1 MDPLRISMV
10 GLSQFE
16 SVFVE
21 TTVDLASGI
30 DIAPCRLVN
39 DPDTADVLFVDK
51 GDRIPPRS
59 NGENGPIVVSFS
71 GESVAPGRGLT
82 RPVSYGD
89 LVSVLKE
96 IEAELSEAAEILST
110 EPAASDE
117 PDAPESTSES
127 EAALQSPL
135 PRIDESLAGK
145 ARPARRFVE
154 GTRFIGLLKRIFD
167 IARPAEISHAEFPR
181 VMVFPDDHAYS
192 TPAESLAIPA
202 MFRSSVLEFQVRPIG
217 EDAVREALASD
228 RCLPLGWLVYGAS
241 LFGSEGRLLLGADP
255 DDELKL
261 ADWPDFDAVPHLP
274 EHRAIARFM
283 LVHSATLA
291 DIAAATGVSMY
302 KVIDFCNACEAAGL
316 VQRTPLK
323 PDKLA
328 DRMRDLFNT

>member
-1 MDPLRISMV
+1 MV
-10 GLSQFE
+10 GLSQWE

-51 GDRIPPRS
+51 DDRVPPRKD
-59 NGENGPIVVSFS
+59 NGEDGPIVVSFS
-71 GESVAPGRGLT
+71 GESGAPGRGLT

-89 LVSVLKE
+89 LISVLKD
-96 IEAELSEAAEILST
+96 IEAELSEAAEILSS
-110 EPAASDE
+110 EPASDE
-117 PDAPESTSES
+117 PDVPESDSEPQ
-127 EAALQSPL
+127 AALKSPQ
-135 PRIDESLAGK
+135 PRLDESLADK

-154 GTRFIGLLKRIFD
+154 GTRFIGLLKRIID
-167 IARPAEISHAEFPR
+167 IARPAEISHADFPR
-181 VMVFPDDHAYS
+181 VLIFPDDLAYS

-217 EDAVREALASD
+217 ENAVREAMASD
-228 RCLPLGWLVYGAS
+228 RCLPLGWLLYGAS

-291 DIAAATGVSMY
+291 DISTATGVSMY

-316 VQRTPLK
+316 VQRTPRIPGNLVN
-323 PDKLA
+323 
-328 DRMRDLFNT
+328 RMRGLFKT